1 MHTPYS
7 DAVQVLVPPPAQKQQ
22 ESFCYHGDLSCN
34 ARNQHLGPPTTK
46 GKILFLLQPLSEL
59 HMVGVI
65 CFKHCFP
72 LTPAGNQ
79 SCPCR
84 TVSGRLAIHVELFQA
99 EIGQEGSQ
107 MELAVAAR

>member
-1 MHTPYS
+1 MHTLYS

-34 ARNQHLGPPTTK
+34 ARSQHLGPLTTK

-72 LTPAGNQ
+72 QTPAGNQ
-79 SCPCR
+79 SR
-84 TVSGRLAIHVELFQA
+84 VHVELFWA
-99 EIGQEGSQ
+99 EIS
-107 MELAVAAR
+107 